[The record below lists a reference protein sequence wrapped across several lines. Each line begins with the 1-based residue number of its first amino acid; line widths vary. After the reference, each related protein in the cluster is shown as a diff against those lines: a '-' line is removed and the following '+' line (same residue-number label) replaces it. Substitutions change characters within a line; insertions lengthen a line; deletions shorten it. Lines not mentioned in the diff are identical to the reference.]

1 MVLIAMFTSVI
12 GRAGLSQHLE
22 IGLLTLFIGFD

>member
-1 MVLIAMFTSVI
+1 MLLIAMSTSVT
-12 GRAGLSQHLE
+12 GRAGLSHHLE